1 LSFQPFTVKY
11 VVRAKF
17 NVEGVVEKPDVIGAV
32 FGQTE
37 GLFGTELDLRE
48 LQKSGRIGRIEIDL
62 KSEKDKTDG
71 SITIP
76 TSLDRVS
83 TAIIAASIES
93 IDRIGPCQAN
103 VNLVKIEDVRESKRK
118 AIIERAKEIL
128 HSWNLEKR
136 PETEEIFREVSEI
149 LKATKVESFGPD
161 KLPAGSEVGSSKEI
175 FIVEGR
181 ADVIVMMKLG
191 IQNVIA
197 LEGVKVPETIIRLSK
212 EKECTAFL
220 DGDHGGDLILKELM
234 QVATIKYVARAPS
247 GKEVE
252 DLTAKEIEAALQKK
266 RPIEEFKEA
275 RETREYRQPRE
286 PREYRERRGR
296 RERREPRESRE
307 PRGFREPSEPMES
320 GEPREAGEEGE
331 AEQPRKK
338 RKKVLVPKEIVDAA
352 SKLKGTLE
360 AILLNEQMQE
370 VGRMPVSELADK
382 IKEAQNVNT
391 IVFDGVTT
399 QRLIDV
405 ASEKGIK
412 FLVAART
419 AEVVKQPL
427 NVNLLT
433 FEEVLD

>member
-1 LSFQPFTVKY
+1 MSFQPFTVKY
-11 VVRAKF
+11 VIRAKF
-17 NVEGVVEKPDVIGAV
+17 SVEGVVEKPDVIGAV

-62 KSEKDKTDG
+62 RSEKDKTDG
-71 SITIP
+71 SINIP

-93 IDRIGPCQAN
+93 IDRIGPCQAI
-103 VNLVKIEDVRESKRK
+103 VNLVKIDDVRETKRK

-128 HSWNLEKR
+128 HNWNLEKR

-149 LKATKVESFGPD
+149 LKTTKVETYGPD
-161 KLPAGSEVGSSKEI
+161 KLPAGPEVNSSKEI
-175 FIVEGR
+175 IIVEGR
-181 ADVIVMMKLG
+181 ADVIVLMKLG

-197 LEGVKVPETIIRLSK
+197 LEGVKISETIIRLTR
-212 EKECTAFL
+212 EKEATAFL
-220 DGDHGGDLILKELM
+220 DGDHGGDLILKELL
-234 QVATIKYVARAPS
+234 QVASIKYVARAPS

-252 DLTAKEIEAALQKK
+252 DLTAKEIENALQKK
-266 RPIEEFKEA
+266 IPIEEAK
-275 RETREYRQPRE
+275 
-286 PREYRERRGR
+286 GKK
-296 RERREPRESRE
+296 
-307 PRGFREPSEPMES
+307 
-320 GEPREAGEEGE
+320 
-331 AEQPRKK
+331 KK

-360 AILLNEQMQE
+360 AILLNEQMKE

-382 IKEAQNVNT
+382 IREAENVNT
-391 IVFDGVTT
+391 VVFDGVTT

-405 ASEKGIK
+405 ASEKNIK
-412 FLVAART
+412 FLVAARIS
-419 AEVVKQPL
+419 EVVKQPL

-433 FEEVLD
+433 FDEVLE